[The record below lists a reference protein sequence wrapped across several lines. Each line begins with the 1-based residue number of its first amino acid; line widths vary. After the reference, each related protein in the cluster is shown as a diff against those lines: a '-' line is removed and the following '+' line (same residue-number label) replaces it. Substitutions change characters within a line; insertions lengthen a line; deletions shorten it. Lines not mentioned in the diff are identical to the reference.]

1 LICGINLKHYFLLFD
16 NEGGFSLNKKEM
28 SERDICSKYITPALI
43 QSGWDLLKQIR
54 EEVTF
59 TDGRVIVRK
68 KMVSRGDK
76 KRADYI
82 LFYKA
87 NIPIAIIEAKDN

>member
-1 LICGINLKHYFLLFD
+1 
-16 NEGGFSLNKKEM
+16 LNKKDM
-28 SERDICSKYITPALI
+28 SERDICSKYIITPALI

-68 KMVSRGDK
+68 KMVSRGDFL
-76 KRADYI
+76 A
-82 LFYKA
+82 
-87 NIPIAIIEAKDN
+87 P